1 MRIID
6 CHVHPQPLADYD
18 QGIQRLLKA
27 MRSHGIERFIAS
39 DLCDVWVAFPEAGSV
54 ARANERLQ
62 KAAQDSNGEIQYLV
76 YLNPQQENWQSEL
89 EKHRCTACGIKL
101 WISLST
107 PENGFARTID
117 VLHEAARIN
126 LPVLIHTFERT
137 DGVVPGA
144 AGVEEIIMLAQA
156 APETVIVAAHSCGS
170 WRKAIKNAARFP
182 QNIYFDVS
190 GCYPERNMVKRLTE
204 AFGADR
210 ILYGSDAYG
219 RSFGSQL
226 AKVLYAE
233 LPPDDMDKILYRNA
247 VKIFHLPEHAPA
259 MPLDRPRWD
268 VPEEAGDYYCFAGKC
283 DYFDHSAELAEL
295 VEQAADNGYTA
306 LYAPDLSALHAADRV
321 EANRAYAQKAAAYP
335 AVKPLALVNPAAP
348 EALKQLENMEN
359 LAGIFIS
366 PYLENYPLDYD
377 SARDFFDLC
386 AARQIPVFINTAVS
400 DDRFR
405 SRKLNSHPVSNQ
417 EIADFIAQAPENQY
431 IFQGAAHYLSAA
443 ETLPKW
449 CYWECSR
456 LSDGEYAMENLMQ
469 SKPHLLKQLRY
480 GSEYPFRNYAT
491 TKAIMHGLI

>member
-6 CHVHPQPLADYD
+6 CHVHPQPLADYAA
-18 QGIQRLLKA
+18 GIRRLVNA
-27 MRSHGIERFIAS
+27 MHSHGIERFIAS
-39 DLCDVWVAFPEAGSV
+39 DLCDVWAAFPDAESV

-62 KAAQDSNGEIQYLV
+62 KAAQESNGCIEYLV
-76 YLNPQQENWQSEL
+76 YLNPQLENWQDEL
-89 EKHRCTACGIKL
+89 EKHRHTACGIKL

-117 VLHEAARIN
+117 VLHEAASID

-144 AGVEEIIMLAQA
+144 AGVEEIIMLAES

-182 QNIYFDVS
+182 QNLYFDVS
-190 GCYPERNMVKRLTE
+190 GCYPERNMVKRLTA

-233 LPPDDMDKILYRNA
+233 LSPDDMDKILYRNA
-247 VKIFHLPEHAPA
+247 VKIFNLPEHAPA
-259 MPLDRPRWD
+259 KPLDRPGWD
-268 VPEEAGDYYCFAGKC
+268 IPEEASDYCCFTGKC
-283 DYFDHSAELAEL
+283 EYFDHAAEISEL
-295 VEQAADNGYTA
+295 VEAAAGNGYTT
-306 LYAPDLSALHAADRV
+306 LYAPDLSVLHAADRV
-321 EANRAYAQKAAAYP
+321 AANKEYAQRAAAYP
-335 AVKPLALVNPAAP
+335 ALKPLALVDPTAP
-348 EALKQLENMEN
+348 EALEQLENMEN

-366 PYLENYPLDYD
+366 PYLENYVLDY
-377 SARDFFDLC
+377 SAAREFFDLC
-386 AARQIPVFINTAVS
+386 AARKIPVFINTALS

-405 SRKLNSHPVSNQ
+405 SSKLHSHVVENQ
-417 EIADFIAQAPENQY
+417 EIADFIAGAPQNQY
-431 IFQGAAHYLSAA
+431 VFQGAGAYLAGA
-443 ETLPKW
+443 ENIPEW
-449 CYWECSR
+449 CLWECSR

-469 SKPHLLKQLRY
+469 AKPQLLASLRW
-480 GSEYPFRNYAT
+480 GSEYPFRNCQT
-491 TKAIMHGLI
+491 TKAILQGKS